1 MAEKKG
7 RGGKKGGRFRPG
19 KQKKEK
25 ILQEYVGRVQMTREG
40 YIFVIV
46 DDLDDDVF
54 VKASKTLGA
63 LNGDTV
69 RVAVTKEKTDR
80 SRKEGKVLE
89 IVSRSPRPFVGILHV
104 VGNQAWVLM
113 QSRTMPYD
121 IGVSVEDAARKG
133 AVSGMKVA
141 AIVDGWPKGAP
152 NPLGHIVDVLGE
164 PGENDTEMHAILAEY
179 ALPYRFEP
187 EVENAADGI
196 SEEITA
202 ADLKDRRD
210 FRDVLT
216 FTIDPADAKDFDD
229 ALSFRSLENGNY
241 EVGVHIADVTHY
253 VRPGT
258 VVDEEA
264 RNRNTSVYLVDRTVP
279 MLPEKLSNKLCS
291 LRPGEPKLTFSAVF
305 EITPLGRVAGQWFG
319 RTVICSDYRFA
330 YETAQQ
336 IIDAGQK
343 AMKMELRGGTDGR
356 SVTGSVA
363 GRQVAAKKGAECQ
376 DGAAGCPVAG
386 GQDGTGKQADAG
398 KDNIQGNAPDT
409 GAHIPD
415 RDGSAM
421 GEGIT
426 TGMIIP
432 DALKS
437 AILTLNGLA
446 MKLRRKRFAAG
457 AISFERPEMKVEVDE
472 KGRPVRVYQKISKE
486 ANWLIEEFMLLANR
500 SVAEY
505 VARQKK
511 TFVYRV
517 HDEPNQEKLENLRSF
532 IHNFGYTMGPTNNG
546 KEISKELNGLFA
558 AAKDRPEY
566 NAIELLSLRTMAKA
580 RYDTENIGHYGLAF
594 KYYTHFTSPI
604 RRYPD
609 MMVHRL
615 LAKYL
620 AGAES
625 QKKDFY
631 DVQCKYSSEREVIA
645 AEAERSSI
653 KYKLVEFMQDK
664 VGYEF
669 EGHISG
675 LTEWGM
681 YVEIEPTKIEGM
693 VALRDIRSDYF
704 EFDEEKYR
712 IVGRHSHIVY
722 TLGDPVKIRVK
733 KTNLEQ
739 KLLDYEL
746 VETGLETRE
755 KPASGSGTARRP
767 SSRPEKSQMKGS
779 APRSGKAEGMEP
791 ASRQGKTSRKRASG
805 TGKAKPAGK
814 TDAAGKTESSGKQ
827 TLPVKDM
834 KGNAAEA
841 SARSDVP
848 AGGNKEARKEKIRQ
862 AIALSKKKAVR
873 KAASSRNKK

>member
-1 MAEKKG
+1 MAERKG

-19 KQKKEK
+19 RQKKDK
-25 ILQEYVGRVQMTREG
+25 VFPEYVGRVQMTRDG

-54 VKASKTLGA
+54 VKASKTMGA

-69 RVAVTKEKTDR
+69 RVAVTKEKTER
-80 SRKEGKVLE
+80 TRKEGKVLE

-121 IGVSVEDAARKG
+121 IGISIEDAAKKG

-141 AIVDGWPKGAP
+141 AVVDGWPKGAP
-152 NPLGHIVDVLGE
+152 NPLGHITDVLGE

-187 EVENAADGI
+187 EVENAADSI
-196 SEEITA
+196 SDRITA
-202 ADLKDRRD
+202 SDLKDRRD

-229 ALSFRSLENGNY
+229 ALSFRKLDNGNY
-241 EVGVHIADVTHY
+241 EVGVHIADVTYY
-253 VRPGT
+253 VKPGS

-264 RNRNTSVYLVDRTVP
+264 RSRNTSVYLVDRTVP

-305 EITPLGRVAGQWFG
+305 ELTPLGRVASQWFG
-319 RTVICSDYRFA
+319 RTVIMSDYRFA

-336 IIDAGQK
+336 IIEAGQK

-356 SVTGSVA
+356 TDASGS
-363 GRQVAAKKGAECQ
+363 Q
-376 DGAAGCPVAG
+376 DS
-386 GQDGTGKQADAG
+386 
-398 KDNIQGNAPDT
+398 
-409 GAHIPD
+409 
-415 RDGSAM
+415 DGSAM
-421 GEGIT
+421 GGGVTEG
-426 TGMIIP
+426 MVIP
-432 DALKS
+432 DSLKS
-437 AILTLNGLA
+437 AILVLNNLA
-446 MKLRRKRFAAG
+446 QKLRKKRFAAG
-457 AISFERPEMKVEVDE
+457 AISFDRPEMKVEVDE

-500 SVAEY
+500 SVAEF
-505 VARQKK
+505 VAKQKK

-517 HDEPNQEKLENLRSF
+517 HDEPNQDKLDGLRLF
-532 IHNFGYTMGPTNNG
+532 VHNFGYNMGATTNG
-546 KEISKELNGLFA
+546 KEISRELNNLFA
-558 AAKDRPEY
+558 AAKDKPEF

-615 LAKYL
+615 LTAYL
-620 AGAES
+620 AGEGS
-625 QKKDFY
+625 QKKDYY

-645 AEAERSSI
+645 AEAERSSV

-693 VALRDIRSDYF
+693 VALRDIKSDFF
-704 EFDEEKYR
+704 EFEEENYR

-722 TLGDPVKIRVK
+722 TLGDAVKIRVK

-746 VETGLETRE
+746 VETGLEKRE
-755 KPASGSGTARRP
+755 KP
-767 SSRPEKSQMKGS
+767 
-779 APRSGKAEGMEP
+779 SGKEE
-791 ASRQGKTSRKRASG
+791 SRKQQDKSESQSSSSETSHG
-805 TGKAKPAGK
+805 GGK
-814 TDAAGKTESSGKQ
+814 
-827 TLPVKDM
+827 
-834 KGNAAEA
+834 
-841 SARSDVP
+841 SARKD
-848 AGGNKEARKEKIRQ
+848 KIRR
-862 AIALSKKKAVR
+862 AIAESKKQSAKRRSKSR
-873 KAASSRNKK
+873 K